1 MLDSTIN
8 LIKANLDD
16 IEVIEKLAYKI
27 WHEYYPFII
36 TTEQINYMLNK
47 MYSKESLSEQIND
60 KSTTFYLI
68 MVNHQPSGFIS
79 ITNENE
85 GKFFL
90 NKFYILQDV
99 AAKGKGTRA
108 FKQLL
113 SIIEPNEIK
122 LTVNR
127 QNYKSINFYFKNGF
141 VIESVADFDIGNNY
155 FMNDFVMIWKKEIK

>member
-8 LIKANLDD
+8 LVRANLGD
-16 IEVIEKLAYKI
+16 IEVIEQLARKI
-27 WHEYYPFII
+27 WHEYYPSII
-36 TTEQINYMLNK
+36 SIEQIEYMLHK
-47 MYSKESLSEQIND
+47 MYSKESLTEQLND
-60 KSTTFYLI
+60 KKDTYYLI
-68 MVNHQPSGFIS
+68 MVNNQPNGFIS
-79 ITNENE
+79 ISNKGDN
-85 GKFFL
+85 KYFL

-113 SIIEPNEIK
+113 SIIQPEEIK

-127 QNYKSINFYFKNGF
+127 QNFKSINFYFKNGF
-141 VIESVADFDIGNNY
+141 IIDSVADFDIGNGY